1 MKVAGNNLKSSI
13 LKENNKFLFLQE
25 KKENLQMKSIVCL
38 MQIYLCFTFNTLV
51 LEKQLG
57 HVFKVN

>member
-25 KKENLQMKSIVCL
+25 KKKL
-38 MQIYLCFTFNTLV
+38 TD
-51 LEKQLG
+51 EKHSMPDADLFSL
-57 HVFKVN
+57 HF